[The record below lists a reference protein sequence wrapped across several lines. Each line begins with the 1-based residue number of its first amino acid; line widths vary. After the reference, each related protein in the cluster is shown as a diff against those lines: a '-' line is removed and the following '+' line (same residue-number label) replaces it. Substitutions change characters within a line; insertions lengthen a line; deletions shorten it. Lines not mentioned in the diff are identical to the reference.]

1 MLFVKEHVAS
11 GDERRVLTNFRDVL
25 RGRYLRF
32 LLVVAI
38 FSVGAYN
45 FSFILLK
52 TGELGLIAASIPLA
66 FAVINTT
73 HTAAAAPAGAL
84 SDMVGRKV
92 VLGFGYGIFGMA
104 SLLAATLPQGVLF
117 AFLLAA
123 VYGVYVG
130 IIETIPRA
138 MVPDYVDEG
147 LEGTAYGL
155 YYLVVG
161 TFFFVAN
168 NVLGLLWGVL
178 GSNTAFLFPVA
189 TSVIAIVALAVSRI

>member
-1 MLFVKEHVAS
+1 
-11 GDERRVLTNFRDVL
+11 
-25 RGRYLRF
+25 
-32 LLVVAI
+32 
-38 FSVGAYN
+38 
-45 FSFILLK
+45 
-52 TGELGLIAASIPLA
+52 LA
-66 FAVINTT
+66 FAVINAT
-73 HTAAAAPAGAL
+73 HTVAAAPAGAL

-92 VLGFGYGIFGMA
+92 VLGFGYGIFGIA

-147 LEGTAYGL
+147 LQGTAYGL

-189 TSVIAIVALAVSRI
+189 TSAIAIVALAVSRI